1 MDVPGIVRERLG
13 DERRMTSVNIGGEDR
28 VYVTPPR
35 TLVYHAS
42 GLFSRESIDE
52 YAHDARRFDVSANRR
67 EATFAFE
74 YDDGVEAFS
83 IPRERIETVLPP
95 VLAGVLRTTGHIDD
109 EESVEESYRF
119 GERTVVVTEAQ
130 VLTSVGEAV
139 WDHDH
144 DSYAYE
150 EITDLAFDD
159 GDLVVVVDGRSRR
172 IELDDDSGR
181 EAYETVEAALLAY
194 HGVGSVDDIGRR
206 SPERASTEESP
217 ATGGVSPVED
227 RTSDSTTDTAPATD
241 TAPPTEPD
249 DPNPEPLSGRADE
262 ATEPAGPIESA
273 ESTEPTGRPSEDV
286 DRPPEAA
293 DQRSETDDRDGSTAS
308 ANDTDSGIVSSPP
321 PSSPAPGGPTT
332 GPLIPDAPDS
342 GTSRSEAGDDPAG
355 TEEAPSAVDPAT
367 ETESTAG
374 SETTADT
381 ESTAGSDQATAV
393 DSTTDADP
401 TTAVDS
407 TTDADPATNSDPA
420 VDAERYGSDIAD
432 ETPDLGAELDALRE
446 RVDQQSRLLERNR
459 ELLERLVETQESK
472 RVSDDR

>member
-52 YAHDARRFDVSANRR
+52 YSHDARRFDVSANRR

-150 EITDLAFDD
+150 DVTDLAFDD

-181 EAYETVEAALLAY
+181 EAYGTVEAALLAY

-206 SPERASTEESP
+206 PPERSSVDESQ
-217 ATGGVSPVED
+217 ATGGVSSTGSQD
-227 RTSDSTTDTAPATD
+227 FDS
-241 TAPPTEPD
+241 
-249 DPNPEPLSGRADE
+249 SAD
-262 ATEPAGPIESA
+262 A
-273 ESTEPTGRPSEDV
+273 
-286 DRPPEAA
+286 
-293 DQRSETDDRDGSTAS
+293 
-308 ANDTDSGIVSSPP
+308 
-321 PSSPAPGGPTT
+321 
-332 GPLIPDAPDS
+332 
-342 GTSRSEAGDDPAG
+342 
-355 TEEAPSAVDPAT
+355 APS
-367 ETESTAG
+367 
-374 SETTADT
+374 
-381 ESTAGSDQATAV
+381 
-393 DSTTDADP
+393 
-401 TTAVDS
+401 
-407 TTDADPATNSDPA
+407 
-420 VDAERYGSDIAD
+420 RF
-432 ETPDLGAELDALRE
+432 
-446 RVDQQSRLLERNR
+446 
-459 ELLERLVETQESK
+459 
-472 RVSDDR
+472 

>member
-52 YAHDARRFDVSANRR
+52 YSHDARRFDVSANRR

-150 EITDLAFDD
+150 DVTDLAFDD

-181 EAYETVEAALLAY
+181 EAYGTVEAALLAY

-206 SPERASTEESP
+206 PPERSSVDESQ
-217 ATGGVSPVED
+217 ATGGVSSAGSQD
-227 RTSDSTTDTAPATD
+227 FDSSADAAPTD

-249 DPNPEPLSGRADE
+249 DPSPEPLSGRADE
-262 ATEPAGPIESA
+262 PAESAGP
-273 ESTEPTGRPSEDV
+273 TEPTEPTDRPSEDV
-286 DRPPEAA
+286 DRPAEAA
-293 DQRSETDDRDGSTAS
+293 DRNGEPDDRSEPTAS
-308 ANDTDSGIVSSPP
+308 ANDTDSGIVSSSP

-332 GPLIPDAPDS
+332 DPLIPDAPDT
-342 GTSRSEAGDDPAG
+342 GTSRPEAGDDPASA
-355 TEEAPSAVDPAT
+355 EETPPAADPT
-367 ETESTAG
+367 VETESTVG
-374 SETTADT
+374 SEPTAGTDRATDIGSTAD
-381 ESTAGSDQATAV
+381 V
-393 DSTTDADP
+393 DPETSA
-401 TTAVDS
+401 
-407 TTDADPATNSDPA
+407 DPA
-420 VDAERYGSDIAD
+420 VDTGRGGSDSTDDA
-432 ETPDLGAELDALRE
+432 PDIGAELDALRE
-446 RVDQQSRLLERNR
+446 RVDRQSQLLERNR
-459 ELLERLVETQESK
+459 ELLERLVETRESK